1 MRSLVVR
8 EGGKIDRCVSI
19 CTLPLQSSQ
28 AVTGRCWSRPSRSSG
43 CQPGTSSSSR
53 WPSSKRRSGT
63 GRWNDPI
70 DSVPGRASTA
80 LSSPYPWYPELNF
93 PRPSRSQHVQTG
105 TRIGI
110 GVLVTAC
117 LFALLIFFV
126 GIEEFLEAVTSMD
139 PQLAAAVVSAIA
151 VRRLFHGL
159 IVYAAFARFE
169 VTVSYLQ
176 AVFISASVSFAKKA
190 TPLAQLSGE
199 PIAAGIITDA
209 IDDTYEDSLAAI
221 SVIETVK
228 FVPAMTVFVVGSTY
242 FVVFPTVI
250 PSSIKPIFGLFGAV
264 LLLVPLVGIVLWSY
278 KDRAEAIA
286 TAAVVALA
294 NAVSVIPRVP
304 SPNEEDVRNR
314 ISGFSSR
321 FVDLTTNRRLVAELS
336 ILTFCTLFLTV
347 LALWIGNHRRHHLQR
362 RRLLDDG
369 SRRRPGYRVRPAA
382 FEFWVR

>member
-1 MRSLVVR
+1 M
-8 EGGKIDRCVSI
+8 
-19 CTLPLQSSQ
+19 
-28 AVTGRCWSRPSRSSG
+28 
-43 CQPGTSSSSR
+43 
-53 WPSSKRRSGT
+53 
-63 GRWNDPI
+63 
-70 DSVPGRASTA
+70 
-80 LSSPYPWYPELNF
+80 
-93 PRPSRSQHVQTG
+93 QTG

-126 GIEEFLEAVTSMD
+126 GIEEFFEAVASMD

-242 FVVFPTVI
+242 FVVFPTAI
-250 PSSIKPIFGLFGAV
+250 PSSIRPIFGLFGAV

-304 SPNEEDVRNR
+304 SPNEEDIRNR

-321 FVDLTTNRRLVAELS
+321 FVDLTTNRRLVVELS

-347 LALWIGNHRRHHLQR
+347 LALWIALGGVGVAVPLPIVLFAVPFSKLASAVPSPGGVGGVEGVLVIFITSLTAHSIEQVTTGVIISSGVAYWMTALVGGLGIAFVLP
-362 RRLLDDG
+362 LL
-369 SRRRPGYRVRPAA
+369 SS
-382 FEFWVR
+382 E